1 MSKRQI
7 LNTFIITITFI
18 TAFYGKGIVSSFL
31 SVSISTYYLKIIY
44 FYSWWLIPVLLVSGF
59 LYGFKNILSSLGI
72 NKGFFTGL
80 VFAMITVSPMFISSA
95 IMGQIRDIKLLNLLH
110 STVFAGLCE
119 EILFRGFLFGLL
131 FRKTG
136 WGFIPA
142 SLSGA
147 LIFGLGHIYQGTNS
161 GEIFGIF
168 FITTLGA
175 VWFSWLYA
183 EWRYNLWVPVFL
195 HILMN
200 LSWTLFD
207 VSNNALGDLYTNLF
221 RVITIASTIVITI
234 LYNKQRG
241 LTINRRN
248 LILNYKDS

>member
-31 SVSISTYYLKIIY
+31 SISISTYYLKIIY

-147 LIFGLGHIYQGTNS
+147 LIFGLGHIYQGTNT

-207 VSNNALGDLYTNLF
+207 VSDNALGDLYTNLF
-221 RVITIASTIVITI
+221 RVITIACTIVITI
-234 LYNKQRG
+234 LYNRQRG
-241 LTINRRN
+241 LSINRRN
-248 LILNYKDS
+248 LIFNYKDS